1 THPAIDPPIMP
12 TLIPVTPDPL
22 GVPPQEV
29 MAVRQFNGVHSRIG
43 LRGTGQALP
52 VPALGAVTARLAGRR
67 PGEADEAG
75 PEPRL
80 PRLRRA
86 GAHRLAGQGADR
98 LQVPHPTESA

>member
-1 THPAIDPPIMP
+1 PAIDPPIMP

-80 PRLRRA
+80 PRPRQD
-86 GAHRLAGQGADR
+86 GAPLLDGRGAAP
-98 LQVPHPTESA
+98 LQVLHPPESA